1 MMKYFLF
8 AKTANKF
15 LKRGG
20 KLIFAA
26 DQGLA
31 LEKDQLQ
38 VNPLQYAML
47 SSGRI
52 VGLENTGFATQMIQ
66 ISEFNITEL
75 LKVAVRS
82 ELDGKKVIVD
92 GGIIYEESLI
102 ENKDLKPRSVDLL
115 NDDCVIVTGGY
126 GGIGLEYIEQLL
138 DVNAE
143 VHIAILGRTDIQAA
157 LASKQERT
165 PYEDSKLNKLNKL
178 ISKGANLEFYPCDI
192 SHEPDVQTAITK
204 IQAKYNIAGIV
215 HLAGVPEEGMLFSK
229 TKDEFKNIIAPKVTG
244 TLLLQKYVNADKLQ
258 FFVTSSSMTTITGSA
273 GQFSYTVAN
282 AFLEGTALS
291 DSLITAI
298 QWPGWKETGMA
309 LNFGDL
315 DAADEHLLMKS
326 VSNMEGREYIK
337 LSLHAGDSGFIAGE
351 FNTSKIEEYLGAYIQ
366 LPSGYRDGKSRTNVE
381 GEEEEARPYQ
391 IKDYGSLTVIGT
403 DRQDDIE
410 KFVTVVFASVLD
422 LNEIDVHK
430 SFTDLGG
437 DSLKAFGIYGPIAE
451 QFNIDIEVADVFI
464 YPTIVQLSEYVKE
477 LMEEAAA

>member
-1 MMKYFLF
+1 MIEKLYFKNLIQLDDKTDKRFLIHVNKLSAKQLDIEVLSYENDDLEQYTTHAVFTLKPQEVMEKHKLDLSSEDFRMVHMADSKLLLSLDLQEEFLEDLDAYHLHPSMLDGILGAMVFTKKMYSVTELLYDITGDHDVITAHIHVYNDQGDLVEKKNIGSDNNRDEMMKYFLF

-15 LKRGG
+15 IKRGG

-31 LEKDQLQ
+31 LKKDELQ

-52 VGLENTGFATQMIQ
+52 VGMENTGFTTQMIQ

-75 LKVAVRS
+75 LKVAARS
-82 ELDGKKVIVD
+82 ELD
-92 GGIIYEESLI
+92 
-102 ENKDLKPRSVDLL
+102 
-115 NDDCVIVTGGY
+115 GGY

-143 VHIAILGRTDIQAA
+143 VHIA
-157 LASKQERT
+157 
-165 PYEDSKLNKLNKL
+165 
-178 ISKGANLEFYPCDI
+178 
-192 SHEPDVQTAITK
+192 
-204 IQAKYNIAGIV
+204 
-215 HLAGVPEEGMLFSK
+215 
-229 TKDEFKNIIAPKVTG
+229 
-244 TLLLQKYVNADKLQ
+244 
-258 FFVTSSSMTTITGSA
+258 
-273 GQFSYTVAN
+273 
-282 AFLEGTALS
+282 
-291 DSLITAI
+291 
-298 QWPGWKETGMA
+298 WPGWKETGMA

-326 VSNMEGREYIK
+326 VTNMEGREYIK

-351 FNTSKIEEYLGAYIQ
+351 FNTSKVEEYLGAYIQ
-366 LPSGYRDGKSRTNVE
+366 LPSGYSDGKTRTNVE

-391 IKDYGSLTVIGT
+391 IKDYGSLTVTGT